1 MLVSSIT
8 SRADAVEPQCS
19 FVAPAS
25 HAADADL
32 QEISYLTYGEH
43 PVELS
48 VFCSLPHD
56 SPLSNLTSLPTV
68 KSQTAL

>member
-8 SRADAVEPQCS
+8 SRADAVELQCS